1 MYDGQ
6 RLVVVVLRYGKQ
18 SEGIR
23 QATQHC
29 VREASDWYHQHHTYY
44 QYLCIFRALQH
55 LTTIIFCPASEL
67 A

>member
-29 VREASDWYHQHHTYY
+29 VGEASDWYHQHHRYY
-44 QYLCIFRALQH
+44 HQYLCIFRA
-55 LTTIIFCPASEL
+55 
-67 A
+67 